1 MMPTSSGTRM
11 SALSSS
17 TGVRQ
22 SGKQCLSGSLEYTQ
36 DDEASTSGSE
46 DDDEAMEASGMD
58 AKIAA
63 VLRATADAKE
73 SSRRQKEAM
82 AQLRFRVRHRG
93 SRCAK

>member
-1 MMPTSSGTRM
+1 M
-11 SALSSS
+11 
-17 TGVRQ
+17 
-22 SGKQCLSGSLEYTQ
+22 Q

-73 SSRRQKEAM
+73 SGRRAKEAV
-82 AQLRFRVRHRG
+82 AQLRFRVG
-93 SRCAK
+93 